1 MKTIQL
7 LSLFALNISKT
18 KANDKFLLNNLQS
31 VYKTAI
37 LNSNLPIVLCTGPAG
52 TGKTMIACQEAI
64 KSLKAK
70 KINKIVITRP
80 TITVEENI
88 GYLPG
93 SLEDKLYPFM
103 IPIYDYFSE
112 YYTKDQ
118 IQAMMASGRLEVA
131 PLAFMRGRTFDDC
144 FIVADEMQ
152 NSSKNQFK
160 MLLTRL
166 GHNSKMIITGDLNQN
181 DLGEMNGL
189 NNFLKLMALKY
200 PNNNYQR
207 DGFEHIQLDESC
219 IKRNEII
226 TKILN
231 IYGEI

>member
-1 MKTIQL
+1 MNKLIVL
-7 LSLFALNISKT
+7 LSLLQIKNI
-18 KANDKFLLNNLQS
+18 NGEKFVLNNIQNY
-31 VYKTAI
+31 YKNAI
-37 LNSNLPIVLCTGPAG
+37 LNPSLPIVLCTGPAG
-52 TGKTMIACQEAI
+52 TGKTMIACHEAI
-64 KSLKAK
+64 KSMKSK

-80 TITVEENI
+80 TITVEESI

-103 IPIYDYFSE
+103 IPIYDYFLE
-112 YYTKDQ
+112 FYTKDQ
-118 IQAMMASGRLEVA
+118 ITTMISNGRLEVA

-144 FIVADEMQ
+144 FIIADEMQ

-166 GHNSKMIITGDLNQN
+166 GQNSKMIITGDLNQN
-181 DLGEMNGL
+181 DLGEINGL
-189 NNFLKLMALKY
+189 NNFLKLLAIKY
-200 PNNNYQR
+200 PDHDFQK
-207 DGFEHIQLDESC
+207 DGIEHIKLDETC
-219 IKRNEII
+219 IKRHEII